1 MPAGL
6 LNIDALSAVHKH
18 VSALREKGYLKYSP
32 KSTRSINIFQEEQ
45 SFKEIPFLGIISAGS
60 GIEPIENPEPIKVSS
75 DQLRGNGRYFALQI
89 SGDSMIEDHIC
100 DGDTVIIRSQPIAET
115 GDTVVAIIRQ
125 NDELAT
131 LKKIYF
137 LDGKIELRA
146 ANSKLTDWPRQYDAG
161 DIEIRGKYCG
171 LIRKM
176 T

>member
-1 MPAGL
+1 
-6 LNIDALSAVHKH
+6 
-18 VSALREKGYLKYSP
+18 
-32 KSTRSINIFQEEQ
+32 
-45 SFKEIPFLGIISAGS
+45 
-60 GIEPIENPEPIKVSS
+60 
-75 DQLRGNGRYFALQI
+75 
-89 SGDSMIEDHIC
+89 MIEDHIC